1 MQAYLSVS
9 AREQGESIVIEVDGE
24 LDLGSSPQLEQ
35 ALDYARREEPALV
48 VIDLAKLRFTD
59 MAGLRVLMEAQAQ
72 SDREGRRLALAN
84 VPEPVRRVMKLARV
98 NGAFTILENPG

>member
-1 MQAYLSVS
+1 VQAYLIVS

-59 MAGLRVLMEAQAQ
+59 MAGLRVLMEAQAH
-72 SDREGRRLALAN
+72 SDREGRRLVLAN

>member
-1 MQAYLSVS
+1 MQTYLSVS
-9 AREQGESIVIEVDGE
+9 VREEGESIVIDVDGE

-72 SDREGRRLALAN
+72 SDREGRRLVLAN
-84 VPEPVRRVMKLARV
+84 VPAPVRRVMKLARV
-98 NGAFTILENPG
+98 NGVFTLLENAG

>member
-1 MQAYLSVS
+1 VQAYLSVS

-48 VIDLAKLRFTD
+48 VVDLAKLRFTD

-84 VPEPVRRVMKLARV
+84 VPEPVRRVMNLARV
-98 NGAFTILENPG
+98 NGVFTILENPG

>member
-48 VIDLAKLRFTD
+48 VVDLAKLRFTD

-84 VPEPVRRVMKLARV
+84 VPEPVRRVMNLARV
-98 NGAFTILENPG
+98 NGVFTILENPG